1 MILKK
6 PKLFKDKTILYIK
19 MTSYQVEA
27 NEFTADNVSCT
38 KPRTN
43 KKTKRLQTL
52 LLYAYE
58 TGQAPL
64 YFETPES
71 LVVPFGLSSY
81 EQGDNTGKY
90 DYSLPMIC
98 SSSDTKEQNN
108 VTRWF
113 EQLKAM
119 DEFMID
125 FGVQYSR
132 EIFGQEY
139 TKDQRMIVEALY
151 SRMIKKP
158 KVNKETG
165 EPYPE
170 RIQPKVM
177 KQWEETPTS
186 LNGVPGV
193 EVYTTSESPLTLD
206 SWMDLQEV
214 IPKGGSVTAI
224 MQPRVW
230 FVSGKYGTTLRVLKL
245 KVIPREKREIPRGY
259 TFSKRLT
266 SSETTATTD
275 TTSSSVNADAS
286 AEASVQSEEEEYE
299 EVEEIIEEDEVLD
312 SDEEVEEVEVT
323 E

>member
-6 PKLFKDKTILYIK
+6 PKIFKDKTILYIK

-58 TGQAPL
+58 NGQAPL

-125 FGVQYSR
+125 FGVQYSK

-158 KVNKETG
+158 KVNKDTG

-177 KQWEETPTS
+177 KQWEETPSST
-186 LNGVPGV
+186 NGVPGV
-193 EVYTTSESPLTLD
+193 EVYTTSEIPETID
-206 SWMDLQEV
+206 SWEELQEV

-224 MQPRVW
+224 IQPRVW
-230 FVSGKYGTTLRVLKL
+230 FVSGKFGTTLRILKL
-245 KVIPREKREIPRGY
+245 KVTPRDKHEIPRGY

-266 SSETTATTD
+266 SDD
-275 TTSSSVNADAS
+275 TTTKTTTSYSVEAEVSAKAS
-286 AEASVQSEEEEYE
+286 TEASEEEEYE
-299 EVEEIIEEDEVLD
+299 ELEDEEDEVLD
-312 SDEEVEEVEVT
+312 SDEEVEEVEEV
-323 E
+323 

>member
-1 MILKK
+1 
-6 PKLFKDKTILYIK
+6 
-19 MTSYQVEA
+19 MTSYQIEA

-58 TGQAPL
+58 NGQAPL

-98 SSSDTKEQNN
+98 SSSDTKEQNT
-108 VTRWF
+108 VTHWF
-113 EQLKAM
+113 EQLKLM

-139 TKDQRMIVEALY
+139 TKEQRMIVEALY

-170 RIQPKVM
+170 RIQPKVR

-206 SWMDLQEV
+206 SWEELQEV
-214 IPKGGSVTAI
+214 IPRGGSVTAI
-224 MQPRVW
+224 IQPRVW
-230 FVSGKYGTTLRVLKL
+230 FVSGKFGTTLQVLKL
-245 KVIPREKREIPRGY
+245 KVTPREKREIPRGY

-299 EVEEIIEEDEVLD
+299 EVEEIVEEDEVLD
-312 SDEEVEEVEVT
+312 SDEEVEEEVEEVEVT

>member
-1 MILKK
+1 M
-6 PKLFKDKTILYIK
+6 YIK
-19 MTSYQVEA
+19 IKSYQVEA
-27 NEFTADNVSCT
+27 QNFTADNISCT
-38 KPRTN
+38 KPRKN

-64 YFETPES
+64 YIETPES
-71 LVVPFGLSSY
+71 LVTPFGLSSY
-81 EQGDNTGKY
+81 EQGENTGKF

-98 SSSDTKEQNN
+98 SSSDAKEQKTVEHFFN
-108 VTRWF
+108 
-113 EQLKAM
+113 ELKAM

-125 FGVQYSR
+125 FGVQYSK

-139 TKDQRMIVEALY
+139 TKEQRMIVGALY
-151 SRMIKKP
+151 SRIVKQP
-158 KVNKETG
+158 KINKETG

-177 KQWEETPTS
+177 KQWEETPSS

-193 EVYTTSESPLTLD
+193 EVYTNSEEPLELE
-206 SWMDLQEV
+206 SWEELQEI

-224 MQPRVW
+224 LQPRVW
-230 FVSGKYGTTLRVLKL
+230 FVSGKFGTTLRVLKL
-245 KVIPREKREIPRGY
+245 KVSPREKREIPRGY

-266 SSETTATTD
+266 NTSATEVDATEETSTPRTENHETED
-275 TTSSSVNADAS
+275 DEEGSV
-286 AEASVQSEEEEYE
+286 E
-299 EVEEIIEEDEVLD
+299 EVED
-312 SDEEVEEVEVT
+312 SDEEIEDDEDDVEEVEVS

>member
-193 EVYTTSESPLTLD
+193 EVYTTSEIPLTID

-230 FVSGKYGTTLRVLKL
+230 FVSGKYGTTLRVHKL

-286 AEASVQSEEEEYE
+286 AEASLPSEEEEYE
-299 EVEEIIEEDEVLD
+299 EDEEIVEDDEVLD

>member
-1 MILKK
+1 
-6 PKLFKDKTILYIK
+6 
-19 MTSYQVEA
+19 MTSYQIEA

-58 TGQAPL
+58 NGQAPL

-98 SSSDTKEQNN
+98 SSSDTKEQNT
-108 VTRWF
+108 VTHWF
-113 EQLKAM
+113 EQLKLM

-139 TKDQRMIVEALY
+139 TKEQRMIVEALY

-170 RIQPKVM
+170 RIQPKVR

-186 LNGVPGV
+186 LNGVPGI

-206 SWMDLQEV
+206 SWEELQEV
-214 IPKGGSVTAI
+214 IPRGGSVTAI
-224 MQPRVW
+224 IQPRVW
-230 FVSGKYGTTLRVLKL
+230 FVSGKFGTTLQVIKL
-245 KVIPREKREIPRGY
+245 KVTPREKREIPRGY

-299 EVEEIIEEDEVLD
+299 EVEEIVEEDEVLD

>member
-6 PKLFKDKTILYIK
+6 PKIFKDKTILYIK

-58 TGQAPL
+58 NGQAPL

-177 KQWEETPTS
+177 KQWEDTPSS

-193 EVYTTSESPLTLD
+193 EVYTTSEKPLTLD
-206 SWMDLQEV
+206 SWEDLQEV

-224 MQPRVW
+224 IQPRVW
-230 FVSGKYGTTLRVLKL
+230 FVSGKFGTTLRVLKL
-245 KVIPREKREIPRGY
+245 KVTPREKREIPRGY

-266 SSETTATTD
+266 SDETTTHT
-275 TTSSSVNADAS
+275 TTSHSVE
-286 AEASVQSEEEEYE
+286 AEASTEASAEEEEYE
-299 EVEEIIEEDEVLD
+299 EVEEEEDEVLD
-312 SDEEVEEVEVT
+312 SDEEVEEVEEV
-323 E
+323 

>member
-6 PKLFKDKTILYIK
+6 PKLFKDKNILYIK

-98 SSSDTKEQNN
+98 SSSDTKEQNT
-108 VTRWF
+108 VTHWF
-113 EQLKAM
+113 EQLKLM

-206 SWMDLQEV
+206 SWEDLKEV
-214 IPKGGSVTAI
+214 IPRGGSVTAI
-224 MQPRVW
+224 IQPRVW
-230 FVSGKYGTTLRVLKL
+230 FVSGKFGTTLRVLKL
-245 KVIPREKREIPRGY
+245 KVTLREKREIPRGY

-266 SSETTATTD
+266 SSETSTTTQSTTEEVPEAT
-275 TTSSSVNADAS
+275 
-286 AEASVQSEEEEYE
+286 AEASTHSEEEEYE
-299 EVEEIIEEDEVLD
+299 EVEEIVEEDEVLD